1 MVRIS
6 DEIFFEMGVIFLVNL
21 ETTDIFRGAFLLANG
36 GELAEV
42 RVRNNGRRIATFLIA
57 GEHLAELDRDYRT
70 GRALVNPLQLRE
82 SLNHL
87 RDVMFEKLR
96 EQDPSSH
103 KCYAATRGRTRHGD
117 RKRTNRGHQT

>member
-1 MVRIS
+1 MNITS
-6 DEIFFEMGVIFLVNL
+6 FE
-21 ETTDIFRGAFLLANG
+21 TKDIFRGAFFLSCG

-57 GEHLAELDRDYRT
+57 GENLAELDRDYRT

-96 EQDPSSH
+96 E
-103 KCYAATRGRTRHGD
+103 YEGRTRYGD
-117 RKRTNRGHQT
+117 RKRANRGHQT

>member
-1 MVRIS
+1 MDV
-6 DEIFFEMGVIFLVNL
+6 
-21 ETTDIFRGAFLLANG
+21 ETTDIFRGAFLLASG

-57 GEHLAELDRDYRT
+57 GKNLDELDRDYRS

-96 EQDPSSH
+96 QYE
-103 KCYAATRGRTRHGD
+103 GRTRYD
-117 RKRTNRGHQT
+117 RKRDDRIHQGRR

>member
-1 MVRIS
+1 
-6 DEIFFEMGVIFLVNL
+6 MGM
-21 ETTDIFRGAFLLANG
+21 ETTDIFRGAFLLASG

-57 GEHLAELDRDYRT
+57 GENLAELDRDYRT

-96 EQDPSSH
+96 EYDPASR
-103 KCYAATRGRTRHGD
+103 KRYAAVEGRTRYGD
-117 RKRTNRGHQT
+117 RKKANRGHQT

>member
-1 MVRIS
+1 M
-6 DEIFFEMGVIFLVNL
+6 DM
-21 ETTDIFRGAFLLANG
+21 ETTDIFRGAFMLASG

-57 GEHLAELDRDYRT
+57 GENLAELDRDYRS
-70 GRALVNPLQLRE
+70 GKALVNPLQLRE

-96 EQDPSSH
+96 E
-103 KCYAATRGRTRHGD
+103 YEGRTRYGD
-117 RKRTNRGHQT
+117 RKRANRGHQT

>member
-1 MVRIS
+1 MARIS

-21 ETTDIFRGAFLLANG
+21 ETTDIFRGAFLLASG

-57 GEHLAELDRDYRT
+57 GENLAKLDQDYRT

-96 EQDPSSH
+96 DYE
-103 KCYAATRGRTRHGD
+103 GRTRHGD
-117 RKRTNRGHQT
+117 RKRSNRDHQT

>member
-1 MVRIS
+1 MDV
-6 DEIFFEMGVIFLVNL
+6 
-21 ETTDIFRGAFLLANG
+21 ETTDIFRGAFLLASG

-57 GEHLAELDRDYRT
+57 GKNLDELDRDYRS
-70 GRALVNPLQLRE
+70 GRVLVNPLQLRK

-96 EQDPSSH
+96 QYE
-103 KCYAATRGRTRHGD
+103 GRTRYD
-117 RKRTNRGHQT
+117 RKRDDRIHQGRR